1 MNKAFYQKIVN
12 KYKPKENK
20 LNNLIISFVSGGCIG
35 LICEIISSFLLK
47 IFNIDLTTS
56 YSITTLI
63 LILATSICTGL
74 GFFDNL
80 VQKFKCGLIIPT
92 TGFAHSVTSSS
103 MEYKKDGFI
112 TGVGTNFFKLAG
124 SVIVYGI
131 CFSFLLVLIKVVMI
145 IA

>member
-63 LILATSICTGL
+63 LILVTSICTGL